1 MTSIVIDEVVIPFTS
16 RLYSHRSSWP
26 RTQFCMLQDAGF
38 DVELGFGDEK
48 KLVENDHWYV
58 SHGMEFKGTY
68 NLNGGFSQRIAD
80 RLKIMIDKPNGSI
93 TSLEIPMPDLTK
105 LLEPRARGTE
115 FDLSPSEWAELSNVC
130 DTADIMTH
138 REMLPCGVIERVVL
152 GDSHSVARYETNT
165 LVLRN
170 DGLTMHG
177 LLSRGIKS
185 YLDAENLTKIKH
197 LVISVGNIDIRHHL
211 MRQVDPQKSISEM
224 LVEMRKQLNE
234 LEEAGVVESFEVTA
248 PYPVEFEGRK
258 LPKTGYYKGTPFFG
272 SWNDRALLV
281 EYMTNIM
288 ALTFGNV
295 YYWPREWFQ
304 MDPEKYADTF
314 MEKPRSVHLSPAFYP
329 WDLERNERRGEGS

>member
-26 RTQFCMLQDAGF
+26 RMQACMLQDAGF
-38 DVELGFGDEK
+38 DVELGFGDDAK
-48 KLVENDHWYV
+48 INENDQWFV
-58 SHGMEFKGTY
+58 SHGMEFKGAY
-68 NLNGGFSQRIAD
+68 NLNGGFSKRISD
-80 RLKIMIDKPNGSI
+80 RLRMLIDKGDANI
-93 TSLEIPMPDLTK
+93 VSLEIQMPDLTK

-115 FDLSPSEWAELSNVC
+115 FDLTPAEWNQLSYVC
-130 DTADIMTH
+130 DFADVMTH
-138 REMLPCGVIERVVL
+138 REMLPSGVVERVVL
-152 GDSHSVARYETNT
+152 GDSHSVARYERGT

-197 LVISVGNIDIRHHL
+197 LVISAGNIDIRHHL
-211 MRQVDPQKSISEM
+211 MRQVDPQKSICEM
-224 LVEMRKQLNE
+224 LVEMSKQLNE
-234 LEEAGVVESFEVTA
+234 LEDEGVIESFEVTA

-258 LPKTGYYKGTPFFG
+258 LPKTGYYKNTPFFG
-272 SWNDRALLV
+272 SWNDRALLA

-288 ALTFGNV
+288 GLTFGNV
-295 YYWPREWFQ
+295 HYWPREWFQ

-329 WDLERNERRGEGS
+329 WDLERNERRGESS